1 MPAADGAGDA
11 ESTTSAGGAS
21 SSAQTESVQGQTKT
35 SKRGKHDQQEA
46 PPGYIQSL
54 VNKIISNVKVV
65 CNNLIL
71 KYVEDDIVLS
81 LNTRCLSLSS
91 ANEIWEEAFVD
102 GLSQATGFIQRKLLQ
117 VWSPTQLYSV
127 GFLQST
133 TGVYKCGFLV
143 KVTHGQGLCQL
154 FLMVS

>member
-127 GFLQST
+127 DFSQSRI
-133 TGVYKCGFLV
+133 GVKKCIFNKRTI
-143 KVTHGQGLCQL
+143 KVC
-154 FLMVS
+154 VSCC

>member
-117 VWSPTQLYSV
+117 VWSWSPTQLYSV
-127 GFLQST
+127 MAFHNQRPVYISGFF
-133 TGVYKCGFLV
+133 YK
-143 KVTHGQGLCQL
+143 H
-154 FLMVS
+154 MVNVCISCF